1 MMLSLYALI
10 FGYLLG
16 GLTFIPIVICLA
28 YLALPLRSPSN
39 PTCVLDNDER
49 DESSD
54 ITSTSG
60 KYPQGQE
67 TDVAAGYFAVCRE
80 YVPGGQNGKPPE
92 RTTPAGEVVGEES
105 PSVYQSMYRSIFDRR
120 QAPSIDPNK
129 ANGKTTKKAN
139 NVFYIVL
146 RHHHLILFET
156 VEQLEVRHVISLS
169 HHDVS
174 VYGEGGEIP
183 EGELWIKRN
192 AICLTRKSNT
202 GDVTLT
208 SKPFFLFSDN
218 CSDKEDFYFAL
229 LRNQE
234 QNLEDSSQLPKPLQH
249 ELKHIIL
256 LVQRLHSSDDHA
268 QTRWINGLVGRL
280 FLAMYKTKV
289 LEDFIRMKITKKIS
303 RVKKPAFLG
312 GITLEKLD
320 MGETAP
326 YITNPRLKDLTVDGD
341 CCVEADI
348 KYTGHFRLE
357 IATTAKMDLGPRFK
371 VREVNLVLAV
381 VVKKLEG
388 HILLRLK
395 PPPSNR
401 LWFTFEKMPSLDM
414 TIEPIVS
421 SRQITYSI
429 FLRAIESRIREV
441 MAETLVHPHWD
452 DIPFTNTLHQRFRGG
467 IWSNDV
473 SDSTTLATNSE
484 TTDQSVEDEFEI
496 ESGAESANMAHSLK
510 DDKSASTPALVDG
523 SVTEADS
530 RRTSRPNHTPAS
542 SVDTGPSAIT
552 QRERDVPKV
561 IRSRSFA
568 SPATPVIGMENVN
581 VDATKSEVKL
591 KQHDATSSMIAI
603 SSRSQPTSS
612 PGTPIGSPKANPI
625 DLPENNNQ
633 SSFSS
638 STSRDTSSL
647 EQPSTYISTSNL
659 SQSPISSSPA
669 STNLRSRASR
679 PTSVAESHSTTP
691 DTPSGQNSSTFEKR
705 QILPVIGAT
714 ALAAKKWGLAVLNRN
729 NEQKNG
735 TNKKS
740 DPDRAGTPEHPIGRG
755 RPLPP
760 PGIPLPPPE
769 RRKST
774 PIAIPKRKP
783 LPAPSLPSRRQE
795 DMPPRSH
802 APPPLPERR
811 HHNTTLDHNS
821 REEGLLVIA
830 APPEQESM
838 SPLEDGTADDQEEFV
853 YQMKINPE
861 DAEPL
866 PIRSQE
872 TAVYEDRKYT
882 PALDNDETPNL
893 DNAVEGEQQTNLPI
907 SQTFQQE
914 GLSFENAWQDD
925 TEQP

>member
-1 MMLSLYALI
+1 MLSLYALI
-10 FGYLLG
+10 FCYLLG

-28 YLALPLRSPSN
+28 YLALPSRSVSN
-39 PTCVLDNDER
+39 PTCILDTDER
-49 DESSD
+49 DKSSD

-105 PSVYQSMYRSIFDRR
+105 PSVYQSMYRSIFDRK

-139 NVFYIVL
+139 NTFYIVL

-156 VEQLEVRHVISLS
+156 IEQLEVRHVISLS

-192 AICLTRKSNT
+192 AICLTRKPNT

-234 QNLEDSSQLPKPLQH
+234 QNIEDSSQLPKPLQH

-256 LVQRLHSSDDHA
+256 LVQRLHSSDDHS

-429 FLRAIESRIREV
+429 ILRAIESRIREV
-441 MAETLVHPHWD
+441 MAETLVYPHWD

-473 SDSTTLATNSE
+473 SDFTDLATNSKSA
-484 TTDQSVEDEFEI
+484 DQNMEDELEM
-496 ESGAESANMAHSLK
+496 ESGVDSAHSIR
-510 DDKSASTPALVDG
+510 DDKPMSTPTLVDG
-523 SVTEADS
+523 SITEADS
-530 RRTSRPNHTPAS
+530 RRTSRPSHTPAS
-542 SVDTGPSAIT
+542 SLDTGSSAIT
-552 QRERDVPKV
+552 QKERDVPKV

-612 PGTPIGSPKANPI
+612 PATPIGSPKANPV
-625 DLPENNNQ
+625 DLPENKKQ
-633 SSFSS
+633 GSFTS

-647 EQPSTYISTSNL
+647 EQPSTYTSASNF

-669 STNLRSRASR
+669 STGLRSRASR
-679 PTSVAESHSTTP
+679 PTPEPEIHSATP
-691 DTPSGQNSSTFEKR
+691 DTPSGQNPPTFEKR

-714 ALAAKKWGLAVLNRN
+714 ALAAKKWGLSVLNRN

-735 TNKKS
+735 INGKL

-774 PIAIPKRKP
+774 PIVIPKRKP
-783 LPAPSLPSRRQE
+783 LPPPSLPGRRQE
-795 DMPPRSH
+795 GTPPRSY

-811 HHNTTLDHNS
+811 HHNTTPDHHGG
-821 REEGLLVIA
+821 EEGLLVVA
-830 APPEQESM
+830 APPEQEPL
-838 SPLEDGTADDQEEFV
+838 SPLEDGTADEQEEFV

-866 PIRSQE
+866 PIHSQE
-872 TAVYEDRKYT
+872 TAVFEDKKST
-882 PALDNDETPNL
+882 AALDDDETANL
-893 DNAVEGEQQTNLPI
+893 NDAVGREQRINLPV
-907 SQTFQQE
+907 SQSFQQE
-914 GLSFENAWQDD
+914 DLSLKDAWQEDP
-925 TEQP
+925 EQP